1 MNQTRLH
8 IKLGDQR
15 TTISVDTIL
24 SAMLAI
30 KLGQDPGDTRAVREW
45 LQARLPDKIGTDRG
59 IGKKAS
65 QHARVMM
72 IEAVADTKLSAA
84 YDEWFLGQH

>member
-8 IKLGDQR
+8 IRLGEQR

-30 KLGQDPGDTRAVREW
+30 KLGQDPGDTHVVREW
-45 LQARLPDKIGTDRG
+45 LQERLPAKIGTDRG

-65 QHARVMM
+65 QHARILL
-72 IEAVADTKLSAA
+72 IEAVADKKLSSA
-84 YDEWFLGQH
+84 YDEWVIGKG

>member
-1 MNQTRLH
+1 MKQTRLH
-8 IKLGDQR
+8 IKLGSQR
-15 TTISVDTIL
+15 TTISVDTVL

-30 KLGQDPGDTRAVREW
+30 KLGQEPDDTRAVREW
-45 LQARLPDKIGTDRG
+45 LQERLPDKIGTDKG

-72 IEAVADTKLSAA
+72 IEAVADTKLSSR
-84 YDEWFLGQH
+84 YDEWVIGQW